1 MASSTSSVVGPVYP
15 QEAEELLHLS
25 LLTSK
30 PSTRRKRIRGA
41 SVTPKA
47 ILWYHSVVFPQ
58 FLMVGHCVLKQLPS
72 SLGYDVAQV
81 FSTR

>member
-47 ILWYHSVVFPQ
+47 IL
-58 FLMVGHCVLKQLPS
+58 
-72 SLGYDVAQV
+72 
-81 FSTR
+81 